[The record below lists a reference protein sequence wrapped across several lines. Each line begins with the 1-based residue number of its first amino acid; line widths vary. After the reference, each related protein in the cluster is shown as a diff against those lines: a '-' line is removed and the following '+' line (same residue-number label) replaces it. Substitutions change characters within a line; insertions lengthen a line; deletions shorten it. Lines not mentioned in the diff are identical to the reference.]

1 MFSQTMSFRNGCCR
15 DSSAVILFEGSSV
28 SIRSNRSSAS
38 AGILKENKQN
48 LNFMKA
54 ILHGKKYVVMD
65 NFFICKMN
73 VSDMWYNLKRSI
85 PTSDTSPVLVSSEKI
100 R

>member
-48 LNFMKA
+48 LNFMKPNIA
-54 ILHGKKYVVMD
+54 WQEICCHGQFFHLKNECFRYVV
-65 NFFICKMN
+65 K
-73 VSDMWYNLKRSI
+73 
-85 PTSDTSPVLVSSEKI
+85 SEKEYSY
-100 R
+100 